1 MHRLLAPLLLL
12 PSLVGAVAGAARA
25 EDVVGPATAKSGV
38 VVTVEGQDIRIYGI
52 DVPPPGQKC
61 RTRWQREYDCAA
73 KSKEAMEFLVNGKQA
88 QCKTK
93 GVDPEKR
100 PVGKCRVA
108 GRDIAAVMVAYG
120 WALAY
125 RTLSPE
131 YIGDESYAQSHRRGL
146 WAGTVEAPWQWR
158 ANQQPTARAKP
169 AAPARPAAAPS

>member
-1 MHRLLAPLLLL
+1 MHRPLALVLVL
-12 PSLVGAVAGAARA
+12 PILAGAIAGAARA
-25 EDVVGPATAKSGV
+25 EDVQGAATARSGA
-38 VVTVEGQDIRIYGI
+38 VVTVDGKDIRIYGI

-88 QCKTK
+88 VCKTK
-93 GVDPEKR
+93 GIDPEKR
-100 PVGKCRVA
+100 PVGMCRVG

-131 YIGDESYAQSHRRGL
+131 YIGDESWAQSHRRGL
-146 WAGTVEAPWQWR
+146 WAGTVQAPWQWR
-158 ANQQPTARAKP
+158 ANQQPTRRSGPAKP
-169 AAPARPAAAPS
+169 PAGNRS